1 MPGSMTPS
9 QDSADQQIGIERVYL
24 QFTAGTSG
32 AVPSTFTT
40 ASGITGVTKSTNDY
54 IVAFE
59 RAYLKLLNGSGFVIM
74 ATPAA
79 TGAWEAKITA
89 TSFADSTPT
98 VTLSFYDDDG
108 DAVALAEGDILRFEF
123 VFTTLSQPNEV

>member
-1 MPGSMTPS
+1 MAAYVPT
-9 QDSADQQIGIERVYL
+9 QDSADSQYGIQRLYL
-24 QFTAGTSG
+24 QFTAGTDG

-40 ASGITGVTKSTNDY
+40 ATGIASVTKSTNDY
-54 IVAFE
+54 IVAFDS
-59 RAYLKLLNGSGFVIM
+59 AYLKLLNGSGFVIM

-89 TSFADSTPT
+89 TSFADSSPT

-108 DAVALAEGDILRFEF
+108 DAVALATGDILRFEF
-123 VFTTLSQPNEV
+123 VFTSQPQPNET